1 MHFVPGQREFP
12 LYSQSLRG
20 MTAPEPPP
28 PLNVAL
34 ITRCHVWAGTLV
46 AAAALAA
53 ACGGRAPATPTQA
66 TALVG
71 ADTPVAGA
79 ELPGQPVPPVG
90 APPPAGGG
98 VATLSA
104 VGDIGWC
111 GSPGVAQT
119 AALLGR
125 FTDDIL
131 LLGDLAYPNGTTSD
145 FRRCFDPDY
154 GRFRARARPG
164 PGNHEYDVAG
174 AEGYFSYF
182 GEAAGPGRQG
192 YYAFRAASWQVLM
205 LNSAVPIGRGS
216 AQYHWV
222 REQLAQRARC
232 TVATLHHPFDGS
244 GNHGQAPWLR
254 DIWELLYQGGAE
266 VVLNGHDH
274 NYERIAPQTADRQ
287 LDLARG
293 IRQFT
298 VGTGGAP
305 LYPQSGRTANSEV
318 FIQAWGVLRL
328 SLEPTQYQ
336 WAFLD
341 VTGAELDRGVAACH

>member
-1 MHFVPGQREFP
+1 MIIRFR
-12 LYSQSLRG
+12 
-20 MTAPEPPP
+20 
-28 PLNVAL
+28 
-34 ITRCHVWAGTLV
+34 VWAIPLV
-46 AAAALAA
+46 VVAALAA
-53 ACGGRAPATPTQA
+53 ACGGRPAATPTQA

-71 ADTPVAGA
+71 ADTPVAGT
-79 ELPGQPVPPVG
+79 ELPGQPVPPG
-90 APPPAGGG
+90 STPPPAGGG

-131 LLGDLAYPNGTTSD
+131 MLGDLAYPNGTATD
-145 FRRCFDPDY
+145 FRRCFDPEY

-174 AEGYFSYF
+174 GEGYFSYF
-182 GEAAGPGRQG
+182 GEAAGPGRLG
-192 YYAFRAASWQVLM
+192 YYAFRAASWQVLV

-232 TVATLHHPFDGS
+232 TVASVHHPFDSS
-244 GNHGQAPWLR
+244 GNHGPTPWLR
-254 DIWELLYQGGAE
+254 DIWELLYEGGAE

-305 LYPQSGRTANSEV
+305 LYPQSGRAANSEV

-341 VTGAELDRGVAACH
+341 VTGAELDRGAAACH

>member
-1 MHFVPGQREFP
+1 MIIRFR
-12 LYSQSLRG
+12 
-20 MTAPEPPP
+20 
-28 PLNVAL
+28 
-34 ITRCHVWAGTLV
+34 VWAIALV
-46 AAAALAA
+46 VVAALAA
-53 ACGGRAPATPTQA
+53 ACGGRPPATPTNA
-66 TALVG
+66 TAVV
-71 ADTPVAGA
+71 ASETPVTGGA
-79 ELPGQPVPPVG
+79 EQPGPTAPPTG
-90 APPPAGGG
+90 PPPPAGFG
-98 VATLSA
+98 VATISA

-131 LLGDLAYPNGTTSD
+131 MLGDLAYPNGTAAD
-145 FRRCFDPDY
+145 FRRCFDPEY

-174 AEGYFSYF
+174 GDGYFSYF
-182 GEAAGPGRQG
+182 GEAAGPGRLG
-192 YYAFRAASWQVLM
+192 YYAFRAASWQVLV
-205 LNSAVPIGRGS
+205 LNSAVPIARGS
-216 AQYHWV
+216 AQYQWV

-232 TVATLHHPFDGS
+232 TVATLHHPFDSS
-244 GNHGQAPWLR
+244 GNHGPTPGLR
-254 DIWELLYQGGAE
+254 DIWELLYDGGAE

-305 LYPQSGRTANSEV
+305 LYSQSRRTANSEV

>member
-1 MHFVPGQREFP
+1 MIIRF
-12 LYSQSLRG
+12 
-20 MTAPEPPP
+20 
-28 PLNVAL
+28 
-34 ITRCHVWAGTLV
+34 HVWAAPLGV
-46 AAAALAA
+46 VAALAA

-66 TALVG
+66 TAVI
-71 ADTPVAGA
+71 ASDPPVTGGT
-79 ELPGQPVPPVG
+79 EQPGSTVPPTG
-90 APPPAGGG
+90 APPPAGFG
-98 VATLSA
+98 VATFSA
-104 VGDIGWC
+104 VADIGWC

-131 LLGDLAYPNGTTSD
+131 MLGDLAYPNGTAAD
-145 FRRCFDPDY
+145 FRRCFDPEY

-174 AEGYFSYF
+174 GEGYFSYF

-205 LNSAVPIGRGS
+205 LNSAVPIARGS
-216 AQYHWV
+216 AQYQWV

-232 TVATLHHPFDGS
+232 TVAALHHPFDSS
-244 GNHGQAPWLR
+244 GNHGPTPWLR
-254 DIWELLYQGGAE
+254 DIWELLYEGGAE

-305 LYPQSGRTANSEV
+305 LYPQSRRTANSEV

-341 VTGAELDRGVAACH
+341 VTGAELDRGAAACH